1 MKETIEYLISEI
13 NEVLETKDEDLFEI
27 AERCDF
33 DYGIC
38 CKLLCSDSIHFEYK
52 NNINNLGR
60 KYIEKYSHIFDERL
74 NPNSEYWFGVCCNKL
89 DAKLDQKIGRLSLEA
104 RKTVL
109 EGILK
114 ELNEL

>member
-13 NEVLETKDEDLFEI
+13 NEVLEAKDEDLFNV
-27 AERCDF
+27 AERYDL

-38 CKLLCSDSIHFEYK
+38 CKLLCSPDNHFK
-52 NNINNLGR
+52 LRNNINDLGR
-60 KYIEKYSHIFDERL
+60 EYIEKYYHIFDERL
-74 NPNSEYWFGVCCNKL
+74 ESSIEYCFDACCNMI
-89 DAKLDQKIGRLSLEA
+89 DAKLYPKLGRLSLEA

-114 ELNEL
+114 ELLQ